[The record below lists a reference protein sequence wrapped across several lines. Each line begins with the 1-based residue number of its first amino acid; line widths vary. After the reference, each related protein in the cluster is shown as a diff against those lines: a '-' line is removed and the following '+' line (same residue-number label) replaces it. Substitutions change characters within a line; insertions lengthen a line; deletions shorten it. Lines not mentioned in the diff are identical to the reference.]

1 MQKHKQI
8 LLNHNLEFEIHFQ
21 SVIQIVE
28 TGLLRSLLRNF
39 QVKSDKMGQVL
50 ALLLK
55 KIEQPWKEKIETNEG
70 KVVSAEDPKFKWEY
84 KCIYKPY
91 KCRYC
96 NASELH
102 NSDSGLTGSEEFC
115 PYYYYYEAA

>member
-1 MQKHKQI
+1 MQKHKKI

-50 ALLLK
+50 ACCK
-55 KIEQPWKEKIETNEG
+55 KWLQEIEQPWKEKIETNEG

-84 KCIYKPY
+84 KC
-91 KCRYC
+91 RYC
-96 NASELH
+96 NSSEPHFGAQWRRTADLVQK
-102 NSDSGLTGSEEFC
+102 NNINTQKIDLF
-115 PYYYYYEAA
+115 